1 MQPKTLCMDDLAR
14 IYLEACCNNPD
25 ALMFVSAF
33 HHYCHTIDDFVD
45 GDKQFNAESMLDM
58 LMQANVLYSTPFY
71 INNCIRLQPV
81 IANITNTYADSV
93 AWEKSDVD
101 WKRNVADVIR
111 QCGNDMV
118 VTVAWICGGYQHMRT
133 ISLKLREF
141 AYHSQHKD

>member
-1 MQPKTLCMDDLAR
+1 MLEQTLYMDDLAR

-25 ALMFVSAF
+25 ALLFVSAF

-45 GDKQFNAESMLDM
+45 GDKQITPENLLD
-58 LMQANVLYSTPFY
+58 LLIQANNLYTTTFY
-71 INNCIRLQPV
+71 INNCIKLQTV
-81 IANITNTYADSV
+81 ITNITNTYADSV
-93 AWEKSDVD
+93 AWEKSSEK
-101 WKRNVADVIR
+101 WKRDVADVIR

-141 AYHSQHKD
+141 AYHSQHKE